1 MKKSTAVVLMVA
13 VVASVCLTPL
23 AKADLSDNPSLVAS
37 PNAVYC
43 YLTYSGYNGGISEIM
58 GGVVATSMAYSITTY
73 AGTAWVAA
81 LGPIGF
87 GIAVGSLAVIA
98 GM

>member
-1 MKKSTAVVLMVA
+1 M
-13 VVASVCLTPL
+13 
-23 AKADLSDNPSLVAS
+23 
-37 PNAVYC
+37 
-43 YLTYSGYNGGISEIM
+43 TYSGYNDGTSGIT

>member
-13 VVASVCLTPL
+13 VVASVCLTHL

-43 YLTYSGYNGGISEIM
+43 YLTYSGYNDGTSGIM

-73 AGTAWVAA
+73 AGTAWVPA

-87 GIAVGSLAVIA
+87 GVAVGSLAVIA

>member
-1 MKKSTAVVLMVA
+1 MKKPTAVVLMVA
-13 VVASVCLTPL
+13 VVVSVCLTPL
-23 AKADLSDNPSLVAS
+23 AKADLPDNPILVTS

-43 YLTYSGYNGGISEIM
+43 HLTYSGYNDGISEIM
-58 GGVVATSMAYSITTY
+58 GGVVATSMAYSIRTY